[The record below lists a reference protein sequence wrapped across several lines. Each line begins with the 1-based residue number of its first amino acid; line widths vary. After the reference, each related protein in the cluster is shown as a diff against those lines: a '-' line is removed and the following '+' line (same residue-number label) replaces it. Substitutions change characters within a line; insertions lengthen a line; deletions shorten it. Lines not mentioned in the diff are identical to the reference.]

1 MIFDFNNIIS
11 ENVGDRGISYSE
23 IKNSKE
29 FLVEIKRRIKDKTN
43 NDYYPLIMPL
53 DMQKEIQ
60 KIKEYAVKIQENF
73 DNFVV
78 VGMGGSSLGN
88 ELLHYAI
95 NGIFYNENHAR
106 KYPKLYFFD
115 NVDPESIKDAIDLLD
130 MKKTVFNIIT
140 KSGTTS
146 ETMLNML
153 AIGAS
158 LKKEGLS
165 LKDHLI
171 FTTDPEKGFLREMSK
186 ETEIKT
192 FPIHPLLG
200 GRFSV
205 LSHVGLVSAAVT
217 GVDIEALIEGA
228 LKELKD
234 IKAKDVLR
242 SQALLLPLFQYNLNK
257 SGVNINVIFSY
268 SDSLYYIGEWYKQ
281 LMAESLGKRYSR
293 EGKDIFTGIT
303 PLFLKGTTDQ
313 HSVLQLLIEGPFD
326 KFIIFMAPKK
336 YRKEIKVSEEII
348 RDERINYLQDREYS
362 SLIKSEYF
370 ATKAALTKNG
380 RPNVSIEFDKI
391 DEFNIGRAIYML
403 EYGIIALGEMLNI
416 NPIDQ
421 PGVELGKKYT
431 YGIMGRK
438 GFEKERNEFK
448 KLEKGDQRYIIE

>member
-158 LKKEGLS
+158 LKKKGLS

>member
-348 RDERINYLQDREYS
+348 RDERINYLQGREYS
-362 SLIKSEYF
+362 SLIKSEYL
-370 ATKAALTKNG
+370 ATKAALKKNG

>member
-228 LKELKD
+228 LKELED

-336 YRKEIKVSEEII
+336 FRKEIKVSEEII

-362 SLIKSEYF
+362 SLIKSEYL

>member
-11 ENVGDRGISYSE
+11 ENVKDRGISYSE
-23 IKNSKE
+23 IENSKE
-29 FLVEIKRRIKDKTN
+29 FLVEIKKRIKDKTN

-60 KIKEYAVKIQENF
+60 EIKEYAVKIQENF

-153 AIGAS
+153 AIGTS

-186 ETEIKT
+186 ETGIKT

-205 LSHVGLVSAAVT
+205 LSHAGLVSAAVT

-228 LKELKD
+228 LKELED

-293 EGKDIFTGIT
+293 EGKDIFAGIT

-336 YRKEIKVSEEII
+336 FRKEIKVSEEII
-348 RDERINYLQDREYS
+348 RDERINYLQGREYS
-362 SLIKSEYF
+362 SLIKSEYI
-370 ATKAALTKNG
+370 ATKAALKKNG

-391 DEFNIGRAIYML
+391 DEFNLGRAIYML

>member
-228 LKELKD
+228 LKELED

-438 GFEKERNEFK
+438 GFEKEKNEFK

>member
-228 LKELKD
+228 LKELED

-362 SLIKSEYF
+362 SLIKSEYL

>member
-228 LKELKD
+228 LKELED

-362 SLIKSEYF
+362 SLIKSEYL

-391 DEFNIGRAIYML
+391 DEFNLGRAIYML

>member
-362 SLIKSEYF
+362 SLIKSEYL

-438 GFEKERNEFK
+438 GFEKEKNEFK